1 MNLREIIAGLRATGA
16 DFEDVEAK
24 RAAGGLPESLASTLA
39 AFANARGGLVIL
51 GLDEGQGFAATG
63 VADTAAMRNAVVST
77 AREKLTPPLTPSV
90 EVAPF
95 EGVNLVIV
103 EVEPLPPAQRPCYV
117 TARGLYGG
125 AYVRVGDGD
134 QRLTAYEVDRM
145 RENAGQPHWDEE
157 PVIDATMQD
166 LDRDS
171 FSRLIENARRRSPR
185 VFGNAGEA
193 DALAML
199 GVLVC
204 HEGVL
209 VPSLAGLLS
218 VGRYPQQFFPQLMV
232 SVVVYPHVERGRGGP
247 GGIRFLDS
255 AALGGAVP
263 DLVVDAVQV
272 VQRNLRIVSRVIGAG
287 RLDQW
292 EIEPEVI
299 REAVVNA
306 LMHRDYSPQARGTQV
321 QVDVFPDRVE
331 VSSPGGLFGNVRLE
345 GLGESGTSSSRNAR
359 LAALLQETGDPVTG
373 RPVAENRR
381 SGVSLM
387 IDRVR
392 EDTGV
397 VPIFTANLDQFRVI
411 IPRSALV
418 TPEFLDVLGQQADI
432 TRLSSAQLAAMA
444 LARSG
449 YDIDQAVLRML
460 GLPPGAARR
469 ELADLVTLG
478 LLRSRKARDEGP
490 YRLSAD
496 LPSGHQ
502 PSPVPKLPDN
512 GLAAKIMAALREVE
526 DASREELQQATGTTR
541 SRLTSALQELV
552 DLGFVEGTAPP
563 HSPNR
568 RYRAIRLRSRPDIRP
583 LGERQLRGQALA
595 EHKWSAISTAQELIC
610 ACNDSPTRKR

>member
-1 MNLREIIAGLRATGA
+1 MNLGETIARLRAA
-16 DFEDVEAK
+16 EAEFEDVEAR
-24 RAAGGLPESLASTLA
+24 RAAGGVPESLASTVA
-39 AFANARGGLVIL
+39 AFANARGGLIIL
-51 GLDEGQGFAATG
+51 GLDERQGFAATG
-63 VADTAAMRNAVVST
+63 VPDAAATRNAVVTT
-77 AREKLTPPLTPSV
+77 AREKLTPPPTLSV
-90 EVAPF
+90 EVVPY
-95 EGVNLVIV
+95 EGVNLVV
-103 EVEPLPPAQRPCYV
+103 SEVEPLPPAQRPCYV

-134 QRLTAYEVDRM
+134 QRLTPYEIDRM
-145 RENAGQPHWDEE
+145 RENAGQPHWDDE
-157 PVIDATMQD
+157 PVVEATVQD
-166 LDRDS
+166 LNRDS
-171 FSRLIENARRRSPR
+171 FSRLIENARRQSPR
-185 VFGNAGEA
+185 VFGSADEA

-199 GVLVC
+199 GVLVR
-204 HEGVL
+204 HDGVL

-232 SVVVYPHVERGRGGP
+232 SVAVYPHVERGRDGP

-263 DLVVDAVQV
+263 DMVVDAFQV
-272 VQRNLRIVSRVIGAG
+272 VQRNMRIVSRVIGAG
-287 RLDQW
+287 RLDRW

-321 QVDVFPDRVE
+321 QVDVFPDRAE

-373 RPVAENRR
+373 RPVAENRG

-397 VPIFTANLDQFRVI
+397 VPIFSANLNQFRVV
-411 IPRSALV
+411 IPRSSLV
-418 TPEFLDVLGQQADI
+418 TPEFLGVLRQHVDI
-432 TRLSSAQLAAMA
+432 ARLSDAQIAAIA

-449 YDIDQAVLRML
+449 YDIDQAVLRRL
-460 GLPPGAARR
+460 GLPFAAARR
-469 ELADLVTLG
+469 ELADLVALG

-490 YRLSAD
+490 YWLSTD
-496 LPSGHQ
+496 LASSRQ
-502 PSPVPKLPDN
+502 SPPPPKLPDN
-512 GLAAKIMAALREVE
+512 GLGKKVMAALREVE
-526 DASREELQQATGTTR
+526 DASREELQQATGTAR

-552 DLGFVEGTAPP
+552 ELGFVEATAPP

-568 RYRAIRLRSRPDIRP
+568 RYRAIRLSF
-583 LGERQLRGQALA
+583 ALDRA
-595 EHKWSAISTAQELIC
+595 SHQH
-610 ACNDSPTRKR
+610 

>member
-1 MNLREIIAGLRATGA
+1 MNLDEIIAGLRAAGA
-16 DFEDVEAK
+16 EFEDVEAK
-24 RAAGGLPESLASTLA
+24 RAAGGVPESLASTMA
-39 AFANARGGLVIL
+39 AFANARGGLIIV
-51 GLDEGQGFAATG
+51 GLDERQGFAATG
-63 VADTAAMRNAVVST
+63 VPDAAATRNAVVST
-77 AREKLTPPLTPSV
+77 AREKLTPPPTLSV
-90 EVAPF
+90 EVVPF
-95 EGVNLVIV
+95 EGVNLVV
-103 EVEPLPPAQRPCYV
+103 AEVEPLPPAQRPCCV

-134 QRLTAYEVDRM
+134 QRLTPYEIDRM
-145 RENAGQPHWDEE
+145 RENAGQPHWDDE
-157 PVIDATMQD
+157 PIIEATVQD
-166 LDRDS
+166 LNRDS

-185 VFGNAGEA
+185 VFGNADEA

-199 GVLVC
+199 GVLVR
-204 HEGVL
+204 HEGIL

-232 SVVVYPHVERGRGGP
+232 SVAVYPHVERGRSGP

-263 DLVVDAVQV
+263 DMVVDTVQV
-272 VQRNLRIVSRVIGAG
+272 VQRNLRVVSRVIGAG
-287 RLDQW
+287 RVDQW

-345 GLGESGTSSSRNAR
+345 GLGESGTSSSRNPR

-373 RPVAENRR
+373 RPVAENRG

-392 EDTGV
+392 EDTGL

-411 IPRSALV
+411 IPRSSLV
-418 TPEFLDVLGQQADI
+418 TPEFLDALGQHVDI
-432 TRLSSAQLAAMA
+432 ARLSSAQVAAIA
-444 LARSG
+444 LAGSG
-449 YDIDQAVLRML
+449 YDIDQAVLRRL
-460 GLPPGAARR
+460 GLRPSAART
-469 ELADLVTLG
+469 ELADLVKLG

-490 YRLSAD
+490 YRLGVD
-496 LPSGHQ
+496 LTSIRQ
-502 PSPVPKLPDN
+502 PPPLPKLPDN
-512 GLAAKIMAALREVE
+512 GLGAKIMAALHEVD
-526 DASREELQQATGTTR
+526 DASREELQQATGTAR

-552 DLGFVEGTAPP
+552 DLGFVEATAPP

-568 RYRAIRLRSRPDIRP
+568 RYRAIRLGGS
-583 LGERQLRGQALA
+583 
-595 EHKWSAISTAQELIC
+595 SS
-610 ACNDSPTRKR
+610 